1 MKQSQLFT
9 KIERTAP
16 KDETTINAQ
25 LLQRAGF
32 VSKLMSGVYSYL
44 PLGLRTLRK
53 IENIV
58 REEMNAVGGEEILMS
73 MLHPKSIW
81 TTTGGWDSVDVLF
94 KLKSRTEKEYAL
106 GQSEEEVVT
115 PLVMKFVNT
124 YKELPKSVYQ
134 IHWKFRDELRSKS
147 GLMRGVEF
155 LMKDMYSFHE
165 SQEDFDRFYA
175 ITKQAYLRI
184 YSRFGLTAKVTE
196 ASGGAFSQKI

>member
-81 TTTGGWDSVDVLF
+81 TTTGGWDKIDVLF
-94 KLKSRTEKEYAL
+94 KLKSRTGNEYAL

-115 PLVMKFVNT
+115 PLVMQRAQS
-124 YKELPKSVYQ
+124 YKQYPIKVYQ
-134 IHWKFRDELRSKS
+134 IHWKYRDELRAKS
-147 GLMRGVEF
+147 GLLRGRE
-155 LMKDMYSFHE
+155 
-165 SQEDFDRFYA
+165 
-175 ITKQAYLRI
+175 
-184 YSRFGLTAKVTE
+184 
-196 ASGGAFSQKI
+196 